1 MAQTKY
7 QQTLNYLFCQ
17 LPMFQR
23 VGKQAFKKDLTNILA
38 LCEHFDQPQTKF
50 PSIHIAGTNGKGST
64 AHMLSAVLQAHGL
77 KTGLYTSPHYRDFR
91 ERIKINSKY
100 ISKKK
105 VIRFVESNQELFDS
119 LRPSF
124 FEISVAM
131 AFQHFAQEEVDIAVI
146 ETGLG
151 GRLDSTNILHPLLSI
166 ITNISLDHQSF
177 LGDTLP
183 LIAAEKAGII
193 KKNIPIVIG
202 EKQVETQAV
211 FEEVARKKNAPIYYA
226 DQLWHVKEKC
236 STDDHDCFDVYGKG
250 KLKYTDLLL
259 NLKGPFQKKNLI
271 PVLEALELL
280 KPLFEFKD
288 AFIRKGLQS
297 VIELTNYQGR
307 WQKIGENPTIL
318 CDSAHNEA
326 GLKMVLSEIQKLPF
340 HELHCVIGL
349 VKDKEAEKVLSIFP
363 EDARY
368 YFCKPDIPR
377 GLDAK
382 NLQEKAANVGLK
394 GRVYLSVKNALR
406 AANRAASK
414 DDLIF
419 VGGSTFVVA
428 EVI

>member
-1 MAQTKY
+1 
-7 QQTLNYLFCQ
+7 
-17 LPMFQR
+17 MFQR

-131 AFQHFAQEEVDIAVI
+131 AFHHFAQEEVDIAVI

-226 DQLWHVKEKC
+226 DQLWHVNEKY